1 MAVRN
6 YDEYVFAD
14 AYITSFAKN
23 LMSWNDMIRLASCK
37 NLQSAETVLQ
47 EFGYRESEELSGGD
61 IDGFIKREQ
70 ESLHDMI
77 YSTVPSHEELAVYF
91 LPSDYHNVKVCLK
104 SEFLD
109 MEPPEYMLMATGLES
124 SRKTAGM
131 IKERNYAFM
140 PPEMKQA
147 VAEAA
152 DLFGRGG
159 DPQEID
165 IIMDKACFSQ
175 IADAAEKSGDDFLI
189 GFVRLQ
195 IDINNIKSFMR
206 LRQIGKAWP
215 FFQKVFLEQGNISS
229 RLLVTAYEEPYTQI
243 AEKLEPYGFKN
254 VMAEGGRSISE
265 TGDFSIFERLCD
277 NCLMEYCRKAK
288 YETFGPAPIAG
299 YMYGKMT
306 ELSNLRVILTGIFI
320 GSGQEQINEKLR
332 DPYV

>member
-140 PPEMKQA
+140 PPEM
-147 VAEAA
+147 
-152 DLFGRGG
+152 
-159 DPQEID
+159 
-165 IIMDKACFSQ
+165 
-175 IADAAEKSGDDFLI
+175 
-189 GFVRLQ
+189 
-195 IDINNIKSFMR
+195 
-206 LRQIGKAWP
+206 
-215 FFQKVFLEQGNISS
+215 
-229 RLLVTAYEEPYTQI
+229 
-243 AEKLEPYGFKN
+243 
-254 VMAEGGRSISE
+254 
-265 TGDFSIFERLCD
+265 
-277 NCLMEYCRKAK
+277 
-288 YETFGPAPIAG
+288 
-299 YMYGKMT
+299 
-306 ELSNLRVILTGIFI
+306 
-320 GSGQEQINEKLR
+320 
-332 DPYV
+332 